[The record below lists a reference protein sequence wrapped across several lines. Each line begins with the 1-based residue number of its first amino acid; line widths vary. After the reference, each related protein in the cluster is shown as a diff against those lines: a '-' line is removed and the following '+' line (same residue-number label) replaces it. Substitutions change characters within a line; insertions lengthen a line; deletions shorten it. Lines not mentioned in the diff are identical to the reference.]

1 MPTSCERRDKHFKEN
16 TNKLLKHASK
26 NFRKAKAQ
34 LELNIDTVVKDNK
47 KFFYK
52 YIKSKRKAKKD
63 HYSLLDVTRK
73 VTTEDKEKDE
83 VLSAFFTSVFNSQ
96 TSYP

>member
-1 MPTSCERRDKHFKEN
+1 VPTSCERRDKHFKEN

-47 KFFYK
+47 KIFLQIY
-52 YIKSKRKAKKD
+52 
-63 HYSLLDVTRK
+63 
-73 VTTEDKEKDE
+73 
-83 VLSAFFTSVFNSQ
+83 
-96 TSYP
+96 